1 MSAFKYNLGVVGLG
15 YVGLPLAVDAVSS
28 GLSVVGYDISEE
40 KNTLINNGES
50 PIEDISNDDL
60 KSALDNGFIASSDET
75 ILADVEYIVISVPTP
90 LTDYQPDLTYVK
102 SAASSVGRN
111 LRDGQ
116 VVILEST
123 TYPGTT
129 EEVLIPEIAK
139 HSDKKPGEEFY
150 VGYSPERIDPGNKTW
165 KFKNTPKII
174 SGIND
179 ASLDKIESFY
189 KSIIDEVVPV
199 SSPKEAEMVKLLE
212 NTYRHVNI
220 ALINELAILC
230 NMLDVDI
237 WEVVEAAGTK
247 PFGFESFHPGAGV
260 GGHCIPVDPQYLSFK
275 TRQIG
280 QPVRFVELAQEINNS
295 MPLYVCD
302 RVTQF
307 LNNLGKPIKD
317 SKILVYGV
325 AYKPDIGDTRESPAS
340 DIIDTLLDKGADV
353 HYFDSYVPDFS
364 TERNKLVSISEDESL
379 KNYDMILIHTLHTD
393 SDTNKI
399 NESGVP
405 VFDTTGSQDLK
416 NTTKI

>member
-1 MSAFKYNLGVVGLG
+1 VSDFKYNLGVVGLG

-28 GLSVVGYDISEE
+28 GLSVVGYDVSEE
-40 KNTLINNGES
+40 KNTLINNGQS

-230 NMLDVDI
+230 DMLDVDI

>member
-260 GGHCIPVDPQYLSFK
+260 GGHCIPVDPQYLSFR

-302 RVTQF
+302 RVAQF
-307 LNNLGKPIKD
+307 LNNLGMPIKD

-340 DIIDTLLDKGADV
+340 DIVDTLLDKGADV

-393 SDTNKI
+393 SDINKI

-405 VFDTTGSQDLK
+405 VFDTTGSKDLK

>member
-230 NMLDVDI
+230 DMLDVDI